1 MTLRM
6 RLSLLFAIAVT
17 AMVAAG
23 GTLLVHQLSSGLAT
37 ALDASLTARAD
48 ALAQQV
54 GPGGTVANFQ
64 DGAGNGPMLPA
75 NETLAQVVSP
85 SGHLTESSEGTG
97 GRPLLTA
104 AQLMSAREGRVS
116 INSDFGGGPGVR
128 LLALPVADSGS
139 PAAVVV
145 VGTSRGLVLTAVSR
159 VETDLWL
166 GGPVVVLLGAL
177 GAWLLSG
184 AVLLPIERMRA
195 QAAEI
200 SAGDSDARLEVPRRR
215 DEIARLGDTMNE
227 LLGRL
232 QRALHQQ
239 RVFVADAGHELR
251 TPLTMLH
258 AELELAG
265 RPGKDLDS
273 LVAAVQAATLDT
285 DRLIR
290 LAENLLTLART
301 DSAEVAIQRQPVDLH
316 RVVKEAVSAFDSASR
331 KADVRVDA
339 DNLGEVMVIGDPARL
354 RQVIDNVLD
363 NALRYAA
370 AGGSITV
377 YLTAATRPAG
387 AVLEILDRG
396 PGFPPAFLP
405 TAFDRFSRADGA
417 RTDDAGTG
425 LGLAIVASLIDA
437 HGGTVTAR
445 NRPGGGASIC
455 IELPADHIDN
465 PDRQPGNSGVT
476 SLAHRR
482 HMRRAAR

>member
-1 MTLRM
+1 M
-6 RLSLLFAIAVT
+6 RLALLFAIAVT
-17 AMVAAG
+17 TVVAAG
-23 GTLLVHQLSSGLAT
+23 GALLVHQLSLGLNT

-54 GPGGTVANFQ
+54 GPGGTIANFQ
-64 DGAGNGPMLPA
+64 DGAGNASLLPA
-75 NETLAQVVSP
+75 NETLAQVISP
-85 SGHLTESSEGTG
+85 SGNLTESSEGTG
-97 GRPLLTA
+97 NRPLLTA
-104 AQLMSAREGRVS
+104 AQLMSARRGRVS
-116 INSDFGGGPGVR
+116 LNSDFGGGPGVR

-139 PAAVVV
+139 PPAVVV
-145 VGTSRGLVLTAVSR
+145 VGTSRGVVLTAVSR
-159 VETDLWL
+159 VGTDLWL
-166 GGPVVVLLGAL
+166 GGPVAVLLGAL

-184 AVLLPIERMRA
+184 AVLRPIERMRA

-200 SAGDSDARLEVPRRR
+200 SAADSDARLEVPRGR
-215 DEIARLGDTMNE
+215 DEIARLGGTINE

-232 QRALHQQ
+232 QRALIQQ

-251 TPLTMLH
+251 TPLTMLR

-290 LAENLLTLART
+290 LAEDLLTLARA
-301 DSAEVAIQRQPVDLH
+301 DSAEVAIQREPVDLN
-316 RVVKEAVSAFDSASR
+316 RIVRKAVSAFDTASR
-331 KADVRVDA
+331 AANVRVDA
-339 DNLGEVMVIGDPARL
+339 DNLGEVVVIGDPDRL

-363 NALRYAA
+363 NGLRYAA

-377 YLTAATRPAG
+377 NVTAATRFVG
-387 AVLEILDRG
+387 AAVEILDRG

-405 TAFDRFSRADGA
+405 DAFDRFSRADGA

-437 HGGTVTAR
+437 HGGTVTAN
-445 NRPGGGASIC
+445 NRPGGGASIR
-455 IELPADHIDN
+455 IELPAARPH
-465 PDRQPGNSGVT
+465 RQP
-476 SLAHRR
+476 
-482 HMRRAAR
+482 